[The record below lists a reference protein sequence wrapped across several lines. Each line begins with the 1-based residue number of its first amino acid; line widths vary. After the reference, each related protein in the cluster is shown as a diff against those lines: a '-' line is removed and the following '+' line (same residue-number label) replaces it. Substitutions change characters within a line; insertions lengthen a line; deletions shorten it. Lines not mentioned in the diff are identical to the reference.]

1 MPNVPA
7 TFRQIDVTRAIK
19 GAQAAEMEVAQ
30 VVIDKAGNIVV
41 VAKGEAVANTSGDID
56 KMLGIK

>member
-19 GAQAAEMEVAQ
+19 GAQAAGMEVAQ
-30 VVIDKAGNIVV
+30 FVIDKSGNIVV
-41 VAKGEAVANTSGDID
+41 VAKGDSAPAPGTDID
-56 KMLGIK
+56 KMLGIR